1 MPLGPRAQRVENLS
15 TQEKNGGEGLGQQLT
30 GWSEGG
36 CGGLVCLLA
45 TAPEWTNPVKCEAQ
59 PTSLAGRV
67 KQTRQRT
74 LTKPPHNFPREVV

>member
-45 TAPEWTNPVKCEAQ
+45 TAPEWTNPVK
-59 PTSLAGRV
+59 
-67 KQTRQRT
+67 
-74 LTKPPHNFPREVV
+74 